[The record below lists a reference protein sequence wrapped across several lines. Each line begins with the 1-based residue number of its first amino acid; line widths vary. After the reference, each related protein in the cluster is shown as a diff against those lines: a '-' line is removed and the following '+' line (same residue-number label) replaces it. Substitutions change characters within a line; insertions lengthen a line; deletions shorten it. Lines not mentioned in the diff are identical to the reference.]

1 MAMHRI
7 LVVEDE
13 VSAAFA
19 ISLHLGKFGHVMLG
33 PASTGIEAVALAR
46 SEKPDLVL
54 MDIQLLGPM
63 DGVEAARSI
72 RAEREVALIFMTA
85 YPIELIKIRVEELHP
100 LAVLSKPFGL
110 EELEALIARI

>member
-1 MAMHRI
+1 MAIHRI

-13 VSAAFA
+13 APAAFA

-46 SEKPDLVL
+46 SAKPDLVL

-63 DGVEAARSI
+63 DGVEAARAI
-72 RAEREVALIFMTA
+72 RTEGEAAFIFMTA
-85 YPIELIKIRVEELHP
+85 YPIETITTRVADLHP
-100 LAVLSKPFGL
+100 LAVLGKPFGL
-110 EELEALIARI
+110 EELEALVARI